1 MQPPAHGPPFYLVG
15 MSRNDAH
22 EDEDDGRVR
31 LDKWLWAARF
41 FKTRSLAAE
50 AVTGGKVTMHGDR
63 VKPARPLQVGDEI
76 AVRLGPYEH
85 IVRVRELSERRG
97 PATVAATLYEETAE
111 SLAARSKLAEQ
122 LRLSPAPLVY
132 DEKGRPTKRDRREID
147 KWRRR

>member
-1 MQPPAHGPPFYLVG
+1 MR
-15 MSRNDAH
+15 RND
-22 EDEDDGRVR
+22 DQKPDDDGRVR

-50 AVTGGKVTMHGDR
+50 AITGGKVTMHGDR

-97 PATVAATLYEETAE
+97 PATVAATLDEETAE